1 MEHGNHEGDIWVVIS
16 NETAKL
22 VSCNSS
28 GKTVYWNTQKEA
40 SQYAASLLHNG
51 WEVQFH
57 MYAGNLNKLIH
68 ADDVR
73 TISKYG

>member
-28 GKTVYWNTQKEA
+28 GKTVYWNTQEA
-40 SQYAASLLHNG
+40 ASEFAASLMYNG

-57 MYAGNLNKLIH
+57 MDDSNSHKLIH
-68 ADDVR
+68 ADETR
-73 TISKYG
+73 NISKYG